1 MWFNI
6 EFGQITRPKYGWGSS
21 RPDRFVFLSVHRS
34 LRLRQRRS
42 KSISTASAESL
53 SLAKTPAIDRFL
65 RLYSFMPAPPG
76 KKHLNV
82 KIFVSLA
89 WSTLQYFIKLA
100 LQLYWTSVI
109 YSRIVNRAGNPYGCP
124 IKYLDVLG
132 SNVSPTEDGV
142 SLEREMPV
150 GSKISVTAKQVDSPF
165 VNYLAL
171 QVIHSALIKVVIWWV
186 E

>member
-1 MWFNI
+1 M
-6 EFGQITRPKYGWGSS
+6 
-21 RPDRFVFLSVHRS
+21 
-34 LRLRQRRS
+34 
-42 KSISTASAESL
+42 
-53 SLAKTPAIDRFL
+53 
-65 RLYSFMPAPPG
+65 
-76 KKHLNV
+76 
-82 KIFVSLA
+82 
-89 WSTLQYFIKLA
+89 
-100 LQLYWTSVI
+100 I

-171 QVIHSALIKVVIWWV
+171 QVILLSSYRNFYLMSWV
-186 E
+186 NTTEINL